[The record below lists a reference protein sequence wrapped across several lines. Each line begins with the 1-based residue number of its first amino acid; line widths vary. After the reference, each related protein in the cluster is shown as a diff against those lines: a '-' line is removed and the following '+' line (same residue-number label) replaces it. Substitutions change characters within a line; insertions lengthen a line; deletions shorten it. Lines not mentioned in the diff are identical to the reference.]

1 MWNWIILVVLAVA
14 IWQWKIRERLVDGGG
29 TERVCPAGSVEQPN
43 RGGECK
49 KIKDPSTPL
58 CATGTFTPP
67 FYCKTGETDAGRPTC
82 PAGKELA
89 LAANGNL
96 VCGVLETVEPIS
108 APAGTR
114 NKTCPEG
121 YERPPFGDP
130 ASYKCRKTA
139 VADPIC
145 PAGSTFIEGDETRG
159 CAITGTTEV
168 ISDSECPAGMRFDEQ
183 TNMCSKLEWADP
195 IAAASTAGER
205 EAAVDVMPAL
215 AEPAP
220 RTYSSEFERTLDLY
234 RSNLSQYKVSGNVSF
249 KTASDNAKI
258 WLDQYIAS
266 IQSSVDADGKELR
279 DFVKGYE
286 ESDQDMLEL
295 KSQMADIRSKGPRLQ
310 SIYETEH
317 ESQKEEPV
325 DYSPYY
331 TKGAVLAGVAVMG
344 IVAAA
349 F

>member
-14 IWQWKIRERLVDGGG
+14 IWQWKIRERF
-29 TERVCPAGSVEQPN
+29 PEQPVVDAP
-43 RGGECK
+43 GESEEAV
-49 KIKDPSTPL
+49 D
-58 CATGTFTPP
+58 ATPP
-67 FYCKTGETDAGRPTC
+67 
-82 PAGKELA
+82 
-89 LAANGNL
+89 
-96 VCGVLETVEPIS
+96 VE
-108 APAGTR
+108 
-114 NKTCPEG
+114 
-121 YERPPFGDP
+121 
-130 ASYKCRKTA
+130 
-139 VADPIC
+139 
-145 PAGSTFIEGDETRG
+145 
-159 CAITGTTEV
+159 
-168 ISDSECPAGMRFDEQ
+168 
-183 TNMCSKLEWADP
+183 
-195 IAAASTAGER
+195 
-205 EAAVDVMPAL
+205 
-215 AEPAP
+215 EPAP
-220 RTYSSEFERTLDLY
+220 RTYSSEFERTLDIY

-266 IQSSVDADGKELR
+266 IESSVEADGKELR

-325 DYSPYY
+325 DYSQYY